1 MFIKEDTD
9 FQETKDSRINLA
21 YNTMENK
28 QYNLK

>member
-1 MFIKEDTD
+1 MLGEEGCTA
-9 FQETKDSRINLA
+9 EYARINLA